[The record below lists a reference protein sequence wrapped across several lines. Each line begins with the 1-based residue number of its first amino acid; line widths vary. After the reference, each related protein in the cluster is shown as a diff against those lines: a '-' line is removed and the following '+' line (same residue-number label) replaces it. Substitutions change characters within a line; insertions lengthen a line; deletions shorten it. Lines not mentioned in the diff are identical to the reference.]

1 MNFTDQEAAALTRRG
16 IIDTRKLDLAR
27 RRSQLQQIPLHRA
40 VVDLDFATERAAYE
54 AAAEAHGLEYI
65 DLTDHTA
72 TRELIAQVPM
82 RIVLSHQLA
91 PITLEDGLLTAA
103 FAEPPT
109 STDLGK
115 LRLLLGL
122 RIRPALCG
130 PTALRDFVKRHYGL
144 GADTIQKLS
153 QNHASPDSGDQTVFD
168 VQGTQS
174 PFADDASIIHFVDQL
189 LSEAL
194 RLEATDIH
202 LEPFAHTV
210 KLRYRIDGLLQD
222 VPTPD
227 GLRSHYL
234 ALVSRLKVM
243 ADLNIT
249 ERRVAHDGRIA
260 MKHEGRQYDLRVS
273 IIPTTHGES
282 ICLRIL
288 SRDNL
293 LVENLSRLGMEPE
306 QRALLEEL
314 TRLPQGLAL
323 LTGPTGS
330 GKTTTLYALLAA
342 ARDGLRKIITIE
354 NPVEY
359 TLDGT
364 SQIQTREELGL
375 DFAAGLRAVLRH
387 DPDIILIG
395 EIRDKETADVA
406 MHSAQTGHLVFST
419 LHTND
424 SVSALARLVDMG
436 VEPWVIG
443 SSLVCSIAQRL
454 ARRVCPHCSRPDDAI
469 EPGTRAEIAAA
480 LNIAPAEVR
489 AWRGA
494 GCPECRGTGERGRVA
509 IYELF
514 VMTDEVVDL
523 LSAGAGGG
531 SGSGSGSGSGI
542 KTVALRDLARKQGW
556 RPLREQGWRKVQQG
570 VISIAENHRLTRRLQ
585 LGTSN

>member
-1 MNFTDQEAAALTRRG
+1 MNLIEQEAAVLLRRG
-16 IIDTRKLDLAR
+16 IIDQRKLDLAR
-27 RRSQLQQIPLHRA
+27 RRSQLQQIPLHRS
-40 VVDLDFATERAAYE
+40 VVDLGFATERDAYD
-54 AAAEAHGLEYI
+54 AAAEAHGLDFI
-65 DLTDHTA
+65 DLTEVTA
-72 TRELIAQVPM
+72 ARELIAQVPV
-82 RIVLSHQLA
+82 RIVLTHRLA
-91 PITLEDGLLTAA
+91 PVSLQDGLLVAA

-122 RIRPALCG
+122 RIRAVLCG
-130 PTALRDFVKRHYGL
+130 PAAMRDYVKRHYGL
-144 GADTIQKLS
+144 GADTIQMLS
-153 QNHASPDSGDQTVFD
+153 QQQGTADPADQIVFD
-168 VQGTQS
+168 VQDKD
-174 PFADDASIIHFVDQL
+174 ADASADPSIIHFVDQI

-202 LEPFAHTV
+202 LEPFGNTV

-222 VPTPD
+222 IPIPE

-249 ERRVAHDGRIA
+249 ERRIAHDGRIA
-260 MKHEGRQYDLRVS
+260 MRRGDRQYDLRVS

-282 ICLRIL
+282 ICLRVL

-306 QRALLEEL
+306 QRAVLEDL
-314 TRLPQGLAL
+314 SRLPQGLAL

-330 GKTTTLYALLAA
+330 GKTTTLYALLSA

-359 TLDGT
+359 TLDGV

-375 DFAAGLRAVLRH
+375 DFAAGLRSVLRH

-424 SVSALARLVDMG
+424 SVSALTRLVDMG

-443 SSLVCSIAQRL
+443 ASLACSIAQRL
-454 ARRVCPHCSRPDDAI
+454 ARRVCPHCSQPDETIDPA
-469 EPGTRAEIAAA
+469 TRAEMAASIG
-480 LNIAPAEVR
+480 IAPEDVR

-509 IYELF
+509 IYEIF
-514 VMTDEVVDL
+514 IMTDEVVDL
-523 LSAGAGGG
+523 LSSA
-531 SGSGSGSGSGI
+531 SL

-556 RPLREQGWRKVQQG
+556 KPLREQGWRKVQQG

-585 LGTSN
+585 LGTTA

>member
-1 MNFTDQEAAALTRRG
+1 MNLIEQEAAVLLRRG
-16 IIDTRKLDLAR
+16 IIDQRKLDLAR
-27 RRSQLQQIPLHRA
+27 RRSQLQQIPLHRS
-40 VVDLDFATERAAYE
+40 VVDLGFATERDAYD
-54 AAAEAHGLEYI
+54 AAAEAHGLDFI
-65 DLTDHTA
+65 DLAEVTA
-72 TRELIAQVPM
+72 ARELVAQVPV
-82 RIVLSHQLA
+82 RIVLTHRLA
-91 PITLEDGLLTAA
+91 PVSLQDGLLVAA

-122 RIRPALCG
+122 RIRAVLCG
-130 PTALRDFVKRHYGL
+130 PAAMRDYVKRHYGL
-144 GADTIQKLS
+144 GADTIQMLS
-153 QNHASPDSGDQTVFD
+153 QQQGAADPADQIVFD
-168 VQGTQS
+168 VQDKD
-174 PFADDASIIHFVDQL
+174 ADASADPSIIHFVDQI

-202 LEPFAHTV
+202 LEPFGNAV

-222 VPTPD
+222 IPIPE
-227 GLRSHYL
+227 GLRPHYL

-249 ERRVAHDGRIA
+249 ERRIAHDGRIA
-260 MKHEGRQYDLRVS
+260 MRRGDRQYDLRVS

-282 ICLRIL
+282 ICLRVL

-306 QRALLEEL
+306 QGAVLENL
-314 TRLPQGLAL
+314 SRLPQGLAL

-330 GKTTTLYALLAA
+330 GKTTTLYALLSA

-359 TLDGT
+359 TLDGV

-375 DFAAGLRAVLRH
+375 DFAAGLRSVLRH

-424 SVSALARLVDMG
+424 SVSALTRLVDMG

-443 SSLVCSIAQRL
+443 ASLACSIAQRL
-454 ARRVCPHCSRPDDAI
+454 ARRVCPHCSRPDEATIDPA
-469 EPGTRAEIAAA
+469 TRAEMAAS
-480 LNIAPAEVR
+480 LGIAPEAVR

-509 IYELF
+509 IYEIF
-514 VMTDEVVDL
+514 IMTDEVVDL
-523 LSAGAGGG
+523 LSTA
-531 SGSGSGSGSGI
+531 SL

-556 RPLREQGWRKVQQG
+556 KPLREQGWRKVQQG

-585 LGTSN
+585 LGTTA